1 MDDTF
6 RCVVSLLKASDA
18 LRLRATSQSF
28 SIKTLPL
35 ITKLDLRDDA
45 ADHLNLDTY
54 VPRDISVLS
63 RCTGLVSLYL
73 QGRSLENLEPIR
85 ALSSLTFLRVQFSR
99 FRDLTPLVSCAALTE
114 LQLKWLPLMVD
125 ISPLASCAALTSLN
139 IDFCNEVE
147 DFSPIASCAAL
158 SSLNLHRCGKLT
170 DLRFLASCTALT
182 SLNFIETRCLMH
194 NEVDYSPI
202 ASCTALTSLSLI
214 ATNIMDLGPLAS
226 CTELMRLDLSYSFDI
241 GDDLDAVSRWLF
253 ARLPRLAEVEL
264 FARWSHM
271 DETYAGLARDA
282 KHTL

>member
-1 MDDTF
+1 MLRGPLDVDDTF

-45 ADHLNLDTY
+45 PGMIDMATY

-63 RCTGLVSLYL
+63 LCTGLVSLYL

-85 ALSSLTFLRVQFSR
+85 ALSSLTFLLVQVSR

-114 LQLKWLPLMVD
+114 LRFQWLPLMVD
-125 ISPLASCAALTSLN
+125 ISPLASCAALTSLT

-158 SSLNLHRCGKLT
+158 SSLNLHRCRKLT

-182 SLNFIETRCLMH
+182 SLNFSETHLVH
-194 NEVDYSPI
+194 DEIDFAPI
-202 ASCTALTSLSLI
+202 ASCTALTSLSLMK
-214 ATNIMDLGPLAS
+214 TNIMDLGPLAS
-226 CTELMRLDLSYSFDI
+226 CTELMWLDLSYSFKI

-253 ARLPRLAEVEL
+253 ERLPRLAEVVL
-264 FARWSHM
+264 P
-271 DETYAGLARDA
+271 DG
-282 KHTL
+282 HTWMRPTRV

>member
-1 MDDTF
+1 MPRGPLDVDDTF

-35 ITKLDLRDDA
+35 ITNLDLRDDA
-45 ADHLNLDTY
+45 TGIEMATY

-63 RCTGLVSLYL
+63 LCTGLVSLYL
-73 QGRSLENLEPIR
+73 QGRSFENLEPIR
-85 ALSSLTFLRVQFSR
+85 ALSSLASLHVQFSR

-114 LQLKWLPLMVD
+114 LQLQWLPLMVD

-139 IDFCNEVE
+139 INFCNEVE

-182 SLNFIETRCLMH
+182 SLHFIETQLAH
-194 NEVDYSPI
+194 DEIDFAPI

-214 ATNIMDLGPLAS
+214 ATEIMDLSPIAS
-226 CTELMRLDLSYSFDI
+226 CTELMRLDLSYSFEI
-241 GDDLDAVSRWLF
+241 GDDMDAVSRWLF
-253 ARLPRLAEVEL
+253 ARLPRLAEV
-264 FARWSHM
+264 ASP
-271 DETYAGLARDA
+271 DG
-282 KHTL
+282 HTWMRPTRV